1 MGGRPVT
8 AELRARKIES
18 YGNAHGVLVD
28 ALNRFPQEMWRFKDD
43 HGSWNIHEIVIHIA
57 DSEANSYIRC
67 RRIIAEPDVPLSPYD
82 ENQWADSLRYHEQST
97 EDALELFRWLRRK
110 SYLLVKSLPEA
121 FWSNTA
127 YHPENG
133 NMTLDDWLDVYER
146 HVPEHIQQMS
156 ENYEAWLK
164 S

>member
-1 MGGRPVT
+1 M
-8 AELRARKIES
+8 
-18 YGNAHGVLVD
+18 
-28 ALNRFPQEMWRFKDD
+28 
-43 HGSWNIHEIVIHIA
+43 
-57 DSEANSYIRC
+57 
-67 RRIIAEPDVPLSPYD
+67 
-82 ENQWADSLRYHEQST
+82 
-97 EDALELFRWLRRK
+97 
-110 SYLLVKSLPEA
+110 KSLPEA

>member
-1 MGGRPVT
+1 MT
-8 AELRARKIES
+8 KMEQLK
-18 YGNAHGVLVD
+18 LTVD
-28 ALNRFPQEMWRFKDD
+28 SQNF
-43 HGSWNIHEIVIHIA
+43 
-57 DSEANSYIRC
+57 
-67 RRIIAEPDVPLSPYD
+67 
-82 ENQWADSLRYHEQST
+82 YHEQST